1 MTQIR
6 YPGPVFSQRFLR
18 PIVVTRHASERMQS
32 RKVGADVVLKIIDTG
47 YLRYSD
53 PVRLWAWLELPY
65 RQDNLLCLALVLED
79 AVVVKTVMH
88 HWEVIE

>member
-6 YPGPVFSQRFLR
+6 YPGPVFSQRFQR
-18 PIVVTRHASERMQS
+18 PIVVTRHASVRMQS
-32 RKVGADVVLKIIDTG
+32 RNVCADLVLKIIDTG

-53 PVRLWAWLELPY
+53 PVRLWAWLELPD

>member
-1 MTQIR
+1 
-6 YPGPVFSQRFLR
+6 
-18 PIVVTRHASERMQS
+18 MQS
-32 RKVGADVVLKIIDTG
+32 RNVGADLVLKIIDTG

-53 PVRLWAWLELPY
+53 PVRLWAWLELPD

>member
-1 MTQIR
+1 
-6 YPGPVFSQRFLR
+6 
-18 PIVVTRHASERMQS
+18 MQS
-32 RKVGADVVLKIIDTG
+32 RNVGADLVLKIIDTG

-53 PVRLWAWLELPY
+53 LVRLWAWLELPD

>member
-1 MTQIR
+1 
-6 YPGPVFSQRFLR
+6 
-18 PIVVTRHASERMQS
+18 MQS
-32 RKVGADVVLKIIDTG
+32 RNVGADLVLKIIDTG
-47 YLRYSD
+47 YLRNSD
-53 PVRLWAWLELPY
+53 PVRLWAWLELPD

>member
-1 MTQIR
+1 
-6 YPGPVFSQRFLR
+6 
-18 PIVVTRHASERMQS
+18 MQS

-53 PVRLWAWLELPY
+53 PIRLWAWLEVPD

>member
-1 MTQIR
+1 
-6 YPGPVFSQRFLR
+6 VFSQRFQR
-18 PIVVTRHASERMQS
+18 PIVFTRHASERMQS
-32 RKVGADVVLKIIDTG
+32 RNVGADLVLKIIDTG

-53 PVRLWAWLELPY
+53 PVRLWAWLELPD
-65 RQDNLLCLALVLED
+65 RQDNLLRLALVLED

>member
-1 MTQIR
+1 
-6 YPGPVFSQRFLR
+6 
-18 PIVVTRHASERMQS
+18 MQS

-53 PVRLWAWLELPY
+53 PVRLWAWLELPD

>member
-1 MTQIR
+1 
-6 YPGPVFSQRFLR
+6 
-18 PIVVTRHASERMQS
+18 MQS
-32 RKVGADVVLKIIDTG
+32 RNVGADEVLNIIDTG

-53 PVRLWAWLELPY
+53 PVRLWAWLELPD